1 MPLQDVVNNLK
12 PSWCSVTVLLGMA
25 LVLAYCLLKY
35 HISWL
40 QSASLNAHLVD
51 SFFYKDNISNK
62 TKGTIGAGGESQDPI
77 TTIPDK
83 KRKAS

>member
-1 MPLQDVVNNLK
+1 M
-12 PSWCSVTVLLGMA
+12 
-25 LVLAYCLLKY
+25 
-35 HISWL
+35 
-40 QSASLNAHLVD
+40 D

-83 KRKAS
+83 KRKASWEIKPALLLVKIK